1 VAFSRDIEVR
11 FPDVD
16 YARVVYYP
24 RFFDYA
30 HRVMEDFFA
39 AEVGVPYA
47 RMLGERKVGFP
58 TVHAEADF
66 VSPLRF
72 GELARLTLTV
82 EKVSDRSLAL
92 RYQVQRVEGL
102 VHCATLKVVV
112 APVTMDA
119 FSGTTMPPEVKA
131 AFAKHLVA

>member
-47 RMLGERKVGFP
+47 TMLSERKVGFP

-66 VSPLRF
+66 VQPLRF
-72 GELARLTLTV
+72 GDVARLTLV
-82 EKVSDRSLAL
+82 CEKASERSLSL
-92 RYQVQRVEGL
+92 RYEVTRVAGN
-102 VHCATLKVVV
+102 VRCATLKVVV
-112 APVTMDA
+112 VPVTIDA
-119 FSGTTMPPEVKA
+119 FTGTAVPPEVRA
-131 AFAKHLVA
+131 AFARHAP